1 MKYYKIIYIFL
12 LLMILVSCEN
22 QQVIDVDAEFTEF
35 TVVEAE
41 LRENGFFS
49 GVKFTKTLPLGVEY
63 SIELAEIKD
72 ITAYIRINNVQIIP
86 IIYTR
91 DGLYESIHEF
101 RIQAGDTYELFAMRE
116 DNFIYSKTYIPPK
129 AVVTQTNFN
138 VDNNS
143 LEADVLSSENEAYA
157 AIWEI
162 GSSTVYRSDDFF
174 SVTLPES
181 IYPGSTVS
189 VRTPPIDQELL
200 TPAYN
205 GQRFI
210 RIFSF
215 DKSFKAY
222 FNSRTSSGN
231 IDDPFIQGGGS
242 TEWNVQGSNVIGMFI
257 GVAESVP
264 ILVN

>member
-1 MKYYKIIYIFL
+1 MY
-12 LLMILVSCEN
+12 VVACEN
-22 QQVIDVDAEFTEF
+22 QHVIDVDVEFTEF
-35 TVVEAE
+35 TVVQAE
-41 LRENGFFS
+41 LRENTLFS
-49 GVKFTKTLPLGVEY
+49 GVKFTKTLPLGVQY

-86 IIYTR
+86 IIYTG
-91 DGLYESIHEF
+91 DGLYESTHKF
-101 RIQAGDTYELFAMRE
+101 RIQAGDTYELFALRNE
-116 DNFIYSKTYIPPK
+116 TFIYSKTYIPQQ

-138 VDNNS
+138 IDNNS
-143 LEADVLSSENEAYA
+143 MEADVLFSENEAYA

-162 GSSTVYRSDDFF
+162 GSSTIFRSDDFF

-181 IYPGSTVS
+181 SYPGPTTS
-189 VRTPPIDQELL
+189 VRTSPIDQELL
-200 TPAYN
+200 APAYD

-210 RIFSF
+210 RVFSF

-242 TEWNVQGSNVIGMFI
+242 IEWNVKGENVIGMFI
-257 GVAESVP
+257 GLAEGEAT
-264 ILVN
+264 LVN